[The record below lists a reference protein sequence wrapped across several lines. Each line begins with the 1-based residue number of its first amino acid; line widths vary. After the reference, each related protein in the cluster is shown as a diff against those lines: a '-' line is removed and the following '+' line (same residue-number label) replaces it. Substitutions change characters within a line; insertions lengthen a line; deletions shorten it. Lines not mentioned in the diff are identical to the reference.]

1 MYYKIQEA
9 KKEVAVRIEAELD
22 ISIVRFLC
30 IATEIDLMQE
40 QYEIIKLNEQRNII
54 SQANARQEYG
64 RGIIRKIFNIPF
76 IIT

>member
-1 MYYKIQEA
+1 MIELKQ
-9 KKEVAVRIEAELD
+9 REAESEILN
-22 ISIVRFLC
+22 RE
-30 IATEIDLMQE
+30 EIDLMQE